1 MYKQI
6 LKLISFYTNIV
17 LFHMP
22 NRSSLEIERVYN
34 VKTIYSL
41 EVPKNTLEITFAT
54 FGIFNLTKQRGSVL
68 LCIIIHRSNYS
79 TIIFATTNLSTFG
92 IFNLINQRVSVQLC
106 RQTDN
111 IEVITVQSYL
121 ILLISAVQ

>member
-1 MYKQI
+1 
-6 LKLISFYTNIV
+6 
-17 LFHMP
+17 MP
-22 NRSSLEIERVYN
+22 NRSSLETERVYN

-41 EVPKNTLEITFAT
+41 EVPKNKLEITFAT
-54 FGIFNLTKQRGSVL
+54 FGIFNLKKQRGSVL

-111 IEVITVQSYL
+111 IEVITVQ
-121 ILLISAVQ
+121 